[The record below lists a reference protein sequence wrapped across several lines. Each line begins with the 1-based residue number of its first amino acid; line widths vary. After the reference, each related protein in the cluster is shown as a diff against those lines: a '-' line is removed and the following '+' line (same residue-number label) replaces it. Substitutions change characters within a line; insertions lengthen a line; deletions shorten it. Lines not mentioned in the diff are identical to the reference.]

1 MIESVIHTSGIPF
14 TSVIIV
20 FDWPICK
27 EKYIY
32 IVYIFFETTEQI
44 KIKLDRN
51 DVWKVL
57 YKHSSFHFDKIY
69 NQ

>member
-1 MIESVIHTSGIPF
+1 MV

-20 FDWPICK
+20 SDWPICK

-51 DVWKVL
+51 DVWKVVL
-57 YKHSSFHFDKIY
+57 QMMPYPFVVLLNISIVFKLL
-69 NQ
+69 

>member
-1 MIESVIHTSGIPF
+1 MVGGL
-14 TSVIIV
+14 
-20 FDWPICK
+20 ICK

-57 YKHSSFHFDKIY
+57 YKHSSFHFDKTK
-69 NQ
+69 NMAFSSTVSLLHNVMFRV